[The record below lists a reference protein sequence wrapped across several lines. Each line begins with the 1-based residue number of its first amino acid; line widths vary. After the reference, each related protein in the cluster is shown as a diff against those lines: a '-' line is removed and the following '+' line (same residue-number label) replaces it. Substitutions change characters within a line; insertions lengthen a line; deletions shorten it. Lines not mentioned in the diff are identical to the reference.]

1 MLKNKRKDAL
11 LSGDTYYF
19 TGKPC
24 PQGHNV
30 ERRAINGA
38 CNKCEQ
44 IKNHNRYETYYKDY
58 VAQNKD
64 KIKSIA
70 SKWQKN
76 NKGKVNAVTAKRHAA
91 KMQRTPPWLS
101 KQQLNEIKD
110 FYVMAAEL
118 ETVFPWKQC
127 VDHIVPLQGKTVS
140 GLHVPWNL
148 QILPAKENISKGN
161 RFSG

>member
-11 LSGDTYYF
+11 LSGDTHYF
-19 TGKPC
+19 NGKPC
-24 PQGHNV
+24 PKGHTA

-38 CNKCEQ
+38 CK
-44 IKNHNRYETYYKDY
+44 TYYKDY
-58 VAQNKD
+58 VAQNKN
-64 KIKSIA
+64 KIRKIS
-70 SKWQKN
+70 SRWQKN
-76 NKGKVNAVTAKRHAA
+76 NKGKANAVTAKRHAA

-118 ETVFPWKQC
+118 ETIFPWKQW
-127 VDHIVPLQGKTVS
+127 VDHIVPMQGKTVS

-148 QILPAKENISKGN
+148 QILPSRENISKGN

>member
-19 TGKPC
+19 TGKAC
-24 PQGHNV
+24 PKGHTV

-38 CNKCEQ
+38 CKTCEQ
-44 IKNHNRYETYYKDY
+44 IKNHTRYESYYKDY
-58 VAQNKD
+58 VAKNKD
-64 KIKSIA
+64 KIRSIS

-76 NKGKVNAVTAKRHAA
+76 NKGKANAVTAKRHAA

-101 KQQLNEIKD
+101 KEQLNEIKD

-118 ETVFPWKQC
+118 EKVFPWKQC

>member
-11 LSGDTYYF
+11 LAGDMHYF
-19 TGKPC
+19 TGKHC
-24 PQGHNV
+24 SHGHI
-30 ERRAINGA
+30 EPRRTINGA
-38 CNKCEQ
+38 CIECEK
-44 IKNHNRYETYYKDY
+44 IKNHTRYEQYYKPY
-58 VAQNKD
+58 VAKNKG
-64 KIKSIA
+64 KIRQIS

-76 NKGKVNAVTAKRHAA
+76 NKGKVNAVTAKYHAA
-91 KMQRTPPWLS
+91 KIQRTLPWLS
-101 KQQLNEIKD
+101 KAQFSEIKE

-118 ETVFPWKQC
+118 ETIFPWKQC